1 MKRNLM
7 ICILVVVFSLS
18 FAVQAKNETL
28 LEENWKEFLD
38 TTELDYSAEEGKIK
52 LDVKYSE
59 AANDLFYELSGGYGY
74 NDYIQTHGYLSGLS
88 IFEDGADT
96 DFSLGTSVKA
106 KLYDQNRFAVAAL
119 AGINYNDDMSCDLNL
134 YTDFNM
140 DENLTIHNNLD
151 LDIDD
156 ATIEKRLYN
165 GVDYQY
171 NQQHAFRAY
180 LCTDFTDFDTITNR
194 IKLMYKNDFNDQI
207 NFLSSIEKTFQED
220 NLLFRNLLEVEP
232 IKDLLVTGHYDLNSQ
247 DDDQIG
253 IDVRKDFTDFTVG
266 AGYEYNTDKT
276 NTLYGNLTYDFFK
289 DMEGELELKSEE
301 SSLSVIAG
309 VEYSL

>member
-1 MKRNLM
+1 MKRNLL

-18 FAVQAKNETL
+18 FVVQAKNETL

-52 LDVKYSE
+52 LDVEYSE
-59 AANDLFYELSGGYGY
+59 AANDLFYQLSGGYGY
-74 NDYIQTHGYLSGLS
+74 NDYIQTQGYLSGLS

-119 AGINYNDDMSCDLNL
+119 AGINYNDAMSFDLNM

-180 LCTDFTDFDTITNR
+180 LCTDFTDFDSITNR

-207 NFLSSIEKTFQED
+207 NFLSSIEKSFQED
-220 NLLFRNLLEVEP
+220 NLLFSNLLEVEP
-232 IKDLLVTGHYDLNSQ
+232 IEDLLVTGHYDLNSQ

-266 AGYEYNTDKT
+266 AGYQYNTNKT
-276 NTLYGNLTYDFFK
+276 STLYGNLTYDFFK
-289 DMEGELELKSEE
+289 DMEGELELKSED
-301 SSLSVIAG
+301 SSMSVIAG